1 MLSAIETDCQSKG
14 KFLPERHSNWFLQ
27 HMKKVRQRIEVADE
41 DMGNNSILE
50 NSKEFRMNVGIRVKR
65 KSGNRRG

>member
-14 KFLPERHSNWFLQ
+14 KFLPERHPSWFLQ
-27 HMKKVRQRIEVADE
+27 HMKKIRQRIEVTDE
-41 DMGNNSILE
+41 DMGKHSILE
-50 NSKEFRMNVGIRVKR
+50 NSKECSMNVGIRVKR